1 MSRKML
7 HSGASPTRVPL
18 REPDRII
25 KYAKEGRYEM
35 YLIRWKQSLL
45 SGAMLNT
52 STDESTLLRAEAWKL
67 RHHSSQKSLSP
78 PCRPEEAYMY
88 DVVWRDS
95 WVAVSVV
102 QDGRLISDFW
112 TKRYQTRQR

>member
-1 MSRKML
+1 MSREML
-7 HSGASPTRVPL
+7 HSDASPTRVPL

-45 SGAMLNT
+45 SGTMLNT
-52 STDESTLLRAEAWKL
+52 SINEYTLLQAEAWEL
-67 RHHSSQKSLSP
+67 RHHSTRRLLSP
-78 PCRPEEAYMY
+78 PCRLEEACMY
-88 DVVWRDS
+88 DVIWRDT

-112 TKRYQTRQR
+112 TKGYQTRQR